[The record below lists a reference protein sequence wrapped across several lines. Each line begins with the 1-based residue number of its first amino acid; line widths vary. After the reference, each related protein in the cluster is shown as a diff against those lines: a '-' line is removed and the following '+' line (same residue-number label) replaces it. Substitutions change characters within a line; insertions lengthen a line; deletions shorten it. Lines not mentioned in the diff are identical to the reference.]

1 MKQLAL
7 SASVGDG
14 GVNKREDIRAIQ
26 QALNCLKNRIGL
38 SESLSVDG
46 SLGQVPS
53 DSNTVQAI
61 CAFQRKIIGF
71 SSPDGRVDCWKS
83 THKAINELL
92 QRSGNQKAEWY
103 FPPEVEPQIGLV
115 ESDYQHA
122 AERLGCDIA
131 AIKAV
136 SDVESAGEGFLPVG
150 LPCIL
155 FEAHQFSKFTDH
167 QYDNSHPAI
176 SSRKWNRSLY
186 KGGEA
191 EYSRLKQA
199 IQLDRTAALMS
210 ASWGRYQ
217 IMGFN
222 HKSAGYLDVESYVQ
236 AMFESERNHL
246 IAFVDFIKS
255 NRHLL
260 SAIQSQQWEG
270 FARYYNGPSYQANH
284 YDEKLRKAYEKHLI
298 A

>member
-14 GVNKREDIRAIQ
+14 GVNKQEDIRAIQ
-26 QALNCLKNRIGL
+26 QALNCLKNHIGL
-38 SESLSVDG
+38 SELLSVDG

-53 DSNTVQAI
+53 NSNTVKAI
-61 CAFQRKIIGF
+61 CSFQRKIMGF
-71 SSPDGRVDCWKS
+71 SRPDGRVDCWES

-92 QRSGNQKAEWY
+92 QGSDNKAEWF
-103 FPPEVEPQIGLV
+103 FPSKVEPQVGLA

-122 AERLGCDIA
+122 AELLSCDIA

-136 SDVESAGEGFLPVG
+136 SDVESAGKGFLPDG

-167 QYDNSHPAI
+167 QYDSSQPAI

-191 EYSRLKQA
+191 EYPRLKQA
-199 IQLDRTAALMS
+199 IQLDRTAALKS

-246 IAFVDFIKS
+246 IAFVYFIKS
-255 NRHLL
+255 DRHLL
-260 SAIQSQQWEG
+260 SAIQNHQWEA
-270 FARYYNGPSYQANH
+270 FARHYNGPSYQTNH
-284 YDEKLRKAYEKHLI
+284 YDEKLRQAYEKHSI